1 MMHAREK
8 SAAEVRRQKR
18 IWLLL
23 PVMVIPFTTLGF
35 WSFEGG
41 SLDNG
46 TDKEAASGKLILQ
59 VPGAQVN
66 EDEKISKMELYRKQ
80 DQEML
85 GKSEAFTPAGDL
97 FAGSFDPYGVLTD
110 VQKAPNEMSSDFSKP
125 VGGNSGGSRERE
137 IYQRLALLQEQ
148 LQQQEARPHA
158 SLDQR
163 DDFPQSGLSDDIDKL
178 DEMMQSMV
186 SPSGEDQ
193 ELKQVSGILEKILE
207 IQNPERRQAQI
218 RDSLLMHRPAV
229 YPIKALEK
237 GAELGFLGP
246 QDSLSTS
253 GFYSFSAG
261 GSALGESEQ
270 GICAVVH
277 GSQILVNGSTVKL
290 RLTQKVSIGGQ
301 TLAKDHFVNG
311 VARLQGD
318 RLQVSIKSILVGQS
332 VFPVDLELYDMDGLE
347 GIYIPGSIDREV
359 AKNAMDRSI
368 QGLDLRSLDLSL
380 GAQVVSSGVDAA
392 KNLLS
397 QKAKLVRVTVR
408 DGYQVVLQ
416 QKQ

>member
-1 MMHAREK
+1 MHAREK
-8 SAAEVRRQKR
+8 SPAEVRRKKR

-23 PVMVIPFTTLGF
+23 PVMVIPFITLGF

-85 GKSEAFTPAGDL
+85 GNSEAFTPAGDL
-97 FAGSFDPYGVLTD
+97 FAGSFDPYGELTD
-110 VQKAPNEMSSDFSKP
+110 AQIAPNEMPSDFSMP
-125 VGGNSGGSRERE
+125 VGGNSGGSREKE
-137 IYQRLALLQEQ
+137 IYQRLAQLHEQ

-158 SLDQR
+158 SLGQR
-163 DDFPQSGLSDDIDKL
+163 DDFPLSGLSDDIDKL

-218 RDSLLMHRPAV
+218 SDSLLMHRPAV
-229 YPIKALEK
+229 YAIKALGK

-246 QDSLSTS
+246 QDSLSRS

-261 GSALGESEQ
+261 SSALGESEQ
-270 GICAVVH
+270 GIRAVVH

-301 TLAKDHFVNG
+301 ALAKDHFVNG

>member
-8 SAAEVRRQKR
+8 SPAEVRRQKR

-85 GKSEAFTPAGDL
+85 GNSEAFTPAGDL
-97 FAGSFDPYGVLTD
+97 FDGSFDPYGELTD
-110 VQKAPNEMSSDFSKP
+110 AQIAPNEMPSDFSKP
-125 VGGNSGGSRERE
+125 VGGNSGGSREKE

-148 LQQQEARPHA
+148 LQEARPHA
-158 SLDQR
+158 SMDLR
-163 DDFPQSGLSDDIDKL
+163 DDFPQSGLSDNIDKL

-218 RDSLLMHRPAV
+218 SDSLLMHRPAV
-229 YPIKALEK
+229 YAIKALEK

-246 QDSLSTS
+246 QDSLSRS

-261 GSALGESEQ
+261 SSTLGESEQ
-270 GICAVVH
+270 GIRAVVH
-277 GSQILVNGSTVKL
+277 GTQILVNGSTIKL

-301 TLAKDHFVNG
+301 EMAKDHFVNG

-347 GIYIPGSIDREV
+347 GIYIPGSIDRDV

>member
-1 MMHAREK
+1 MIHAREK
-8 SAAEVRRQKR
+8 SPEEVRRQMR
-18 IWLLL
+18 IWILL

-46 TDKEAASGKLILQ
+46 TVKDAENGKLILQ

-66 EDEKISKMELYRKQ
+66 ENDPMSKMELYKKQ
-80 DQEML
+80 DQDML
-85 GKSEAFTPAGDL
+85 GNSEAFTPEGDL
-97 FAGSFDPYGVLTD
+97 FAGSFDPYGDLAD
-110 VQKAPNEMSSDFSKP
+110 PQLAPLGIPLDSSKP
-125 VGGNSGGSRERE
+125 GGGTSGGSHERE

-148 LQQQEARPHA
+148 IQEQEARPYA
-158 SLDQR
+158 SLDHR
-163 DDFPQSGLSDDIDKL
+163 NGFLQSGLSDDIDKL
-178 DEMMQSMV
+178 DEMMQRMV
-186 SPSGEDQ
+186 FPSGEDQ

-218 RDSLLMHRPAV
+218 SDSLLMHRHPV
-229 YPIKALEK
+229 YSIKALEK

-246 QDSLSTS
+246 QDSLSKI
-253 GFYSFSAG
+253 GFYSFSDSS
-261 GSALGESEQ
+261 SALGESEQ
-270 GICAVVH
+270 GIRAVVH
-277 GSQILVNGSTVKL
+277 GSQTLVNGSTVKL
-290 RLTQKVSIGGQ
+290 RLTQNVSIGDQ
-301 TLAKDHFVNG
+301 PLAKDHFVNG

-318 RLQVSIKSILVGQS
+318 RLQVSIKSILIGQS
-332 VFPVDLELYDMDGLE
+332 VLPVDLELYDMDGLE
-347 GIYIPGSIDREV
+347 GIYIPGSIDRDV

-408 DGYQVVLQ
+408 DGYQVILQ

>member
-23 PVMVIPFTTLGF
+23 PVMVIPFITLGF

-41 SLDNG
+41 SIDNG

-85 GKSEAFTPAGDL
+85 GNSEAFTPEGDL
-97 FAGSFDPYGVLTD
+97 FAGSFDPYGELID
-110 VQKAPNEMSSDFSKP
+110 AQIAPNEMPSDFSKP
-125 VGGNSGGSRERE
+125 VVDNSGGSRERE

-163 DDFPQSGLSDDIDKL
+163 NDFPQSELSDDIDKL

-207 IQNPERRQAQI
+207 IQNPEQRQAKI
-218 RDSLLMHRPAV
+218 RDSLLMHRPAS
-229 YPIKALEK
+229 YSIKALEK

-246 QDSLSTS
+246 QDSLSRS

-261 GSALGESEQ
+261 SSALGESEQ
-270 GICAVVH
+270 GIRAVVH

-301 TLAKDHFVNG
+301 PLAKDQFVNG

-318 RLQVSIKSILVGQS
+318 RLQVSINSILVGQS

-347 GIYIPGSIDREV
+347 GIYIPGSIDRDV
-359 AKNAMDRSI
+359 AKNAMDRTI